1 MKKGITLAMCL
12 AFVACGMLAAG
23 CTQEHVHNW
32 SSDWTSDSTGHWQ
45 TCDGCDEKNESAA
58 HSGGTATC
66 TEKAVCE
73 VCGEAYGELAAHS
86 YTVLKSD
93 ADSHWYECLCGA
105 KDETSDEAHSGG
117 TANCQQGALCEDCG
131 VEYTAVGTHAYTI
144 PSGNDTQHWLECVCG
159 EKDTNTVGNHTGGT
173 ATCTNKAECSECG
186 MPYGA
191 LAAHEYTVAGKD
203 AAQHWMEC
211 ACGAKDESTVVN
223 HSYTVAGS
231 DETKHWNACECGAK
245 DPATEGAHT
254 AANVIGQCDTC
265 GYQINDFSI
274 EDILEMIEDNASKVK
289 TGTTSYV
296 SGTEGRWNTAYAETA
311 TYEYRNGYL
320 YVNNTYGGYEDY
332 YMLKA
337 DGSAFSIRVEGNTP
351 AFNPDE
357 YTVNHVRGYRFNP
370 GIINDIMS
378 FYGAEELVLNL
389 YDEAQY
395 NDNDDLAVYFKL
407 EGGKI
412 VAGYSFGYY
421 PVADGYFYSL
431 TVDFTLSAD
440 GWLESVDVYSYKYL
454 SDEFKVEDGNAIP
467 TAAKAFYNYH
477 ITVTQSNE
485 CENADVANPYDPA
498 VILIQSFEL
507 VSEGGETLGDV
518 LEVEAATSQ
527 QKFYLRNVAPSTAI
541 AELNPVSFELD
552 GAELDFFDS
561 RLMVNYSKTSGY
573 VGIRPLQKV
582 GEYPLTIK
590 VGGVSKT
597 VLVKVLAATPTSLT
611 ANVFDGVVYNA
622 TTTASTYEGMNVRFN
637 AVANVA
643 YADASFTAA
652 ISSSNAADATLTW
665 DSEAGEYVFNSAVV
679 GEYVITLTSTKAP
692 SVTSTLT
699 VSVNELPDVAS
710 ILSGEYEY
718 AMNLGAET
726 FVVYTAAFTPDAT
739 AEGISGTVDVT
750 WTNQGTVVYAYTY
763 DAANGL
769 QLTKTGG
776 ADLALT
782 IVLNN
787 EFALL
792 VERAGSQYALTKK
805 TAGGEE
811 GGEEDALA
819 PYAELLRG
827 TYQFSFSGTLMNEVV
842 FTPGSKTATELNG
855 SVEISDI
862 SGRGTNTGNYTYVY
876 TAADGLQLTYVGGLA
891 DTFNYTL
898 GLVVNADMTLSVTKT
913 SKSGGKPNTYA
924 LTQISA
930 GDGYTEGGSTEGG
943 EEGGEGEEGAT
954 SGTISVTTT
963 DTYAWVDEYTF
974 TATEAGKYTFTVPAG
989 LGVFSAAAWD
999 SFSEPEVD
1007 YNLSPEG
1014 GSFSVELAAGEE
1026 YVYYVGALTKGDW
1039 EITWTYEEASDVPV
1053 ETNGTISVTT
1063 TDTYGYNDEY
1073 TFTAPA
1079 AGTYSFY
1086 VPAGLGF
1093 FSKDA
1098 YDVYAPAELDFMEN
1112 ADGGYVDVT
1121 LAAGEAYVFYIGAT
1135 TKDDWTIGWSI
1146 KAEEGGDVTPSSKQ
1160 LVLGENT
1167 VNVTAD
1173 DITAQAIEGYTF
1185 VVTEEGTYTFA
1196 SNSLMI
1202 RVYVTETNF
1211 SNGTA
1216 YLTAGT
1222 YKIAIITAYAS
1233 QTGNHKI
1240 NVKYT
1245 APVVEKALVVGDNNI
1260 PVSEE
1265 DRTAGGVEYTFVA
1278 EADGEYAFSS
1288 NDLLAKVYDEN
1299 DQLLGTGKVTLTAG
1313 NYKIMISTQLVS
1325 SAGTYKV
1332 TVKYTAPVVE
1342 SVADGSEQNPY
1353 IWDAFPESLLVSES
1367 NASNFTYY
1375 NFTIAEAGTYV
1386 FTFDTSD
1393 TWYNIANSTGTV
1405 LTQGRQ
1411 TNSFEA
1417 ELEAGTYRIALGNWT
1432 TTAPLT
1438 VTASV
1443 K

>member
-1 MKKGITLAMCL
+1 M
-12 AFVACGMLAAG
+12 
-23 CTQEHVHNW
+23 
-32 SSDWTSDSTGHWQ
+32 
-45 TCDGCDEKNESAA
+45 
-58 HSGGTATC
+58 
-66 TEKAVCE
+66 
-73 VCGEAYGELAAHS
+73 
-86 YTVLKSD
+86 
-93 ADSHWYECLCGA
+93 
-105 KDETSDEAHSGG
+105 
-117 TANCQQGALCEDCG
+117 
-131 VEYTAVGTHAYTI
+131 
-144 PSGNDTQHWLECVCG
+144 
-159 EKDTNTVGNHTGGT
+159 
-173 ATCTNKAECSECG
+173 
-186 MPYGA
+186 
-191 LAAHEYTVAGKD
+191 
-203 AAQHWMEC
+203 
-211 ACGAKDESTVVN
+211 
-223 HSYTVAGS
+223 
-231 DETKHWNACECGAK
+231 
-245 DPATEGAHT
+245 
-254 AANVIGQCDTC
+254 
-265 GYQINDFSI
+265 
-274 EDILEMIEDNASKVK
+274 
-289 TGTTSYV
+289 
-296 SGTEGRWNTAYAETA
+296 
-311 TYEYRNGYL
+311 
-320 YVNNTYGGYEDY
+320 
-332 YMLKA
+332 
-337 DGSAFSIRVEGNTP
+337 
-351 AFNPDE
+351 
-357 YTVNHVRGYRFNP
+357 
-370 GIINDIMS
+370 
-378 FYGAEELVLNL
+378 
-389 YDEAQY
+389 
-395 NDNDDLAVYFKL
+395 
-407 EGGKI
+407 
-412 VAGYSFGYY
+412 
-421 PVADGYFYSL
+421 
-431 TVDFTLSAD
+431 TVDFTLAAD
-440 GWLESVDVYSYKYL
+440 GWLETVDVYSYKYGAGKY
-454 SDEFKVEDGNAIP
+454 EKDGEYYVA
-467 TAAKAFYNYH
+467 TEKADYIYH
-477 ITVTQSNE
+477 ITVIQSNE
-485 CENADVANPYDPA
+485 CENADVENPYAPEKIY
-498 VILIQSFEL
+498 VQSFDMMTEAT
-507 VSEGGETLGDV
+507 GGTALGDV

-527 QKFYLRNVAPSTAI
+527 QKFYLQNVTPSTAI
-541 AELNPVSFELD
+541 AELNPVTFEID
-552 GAELDFFDS
+552 GEEIGFFDS
-561 RLMVNYSKTSGY
+561 RLMVNYAKSGGY
-573 VGIRPLQKV
+573 IGIRPNELV

-590 VGGVSKT
+590 VGDASKT

-611 ANVFDGVVYNA
+611 ANVFDGVVYNK
-622 TTTASTYEGMNVRFN
+622 TTTASAYEGMNVRFN

-643 YADASFTAA
+643 YADSSFTAA

-811 GGEEDALA
+811 GGEGEEDALA

-827 TYQFSFSGTLMNEVV
+827 TYQFSFSTMLMNEVV

-855 SVEISDI
+855 SVEISDLNNG
-862 SGRGTNTGNYTYVY
+862 SHTGNYTYVY

-891 DTFNYTL
+891 EDYNYTF
-898 GLVVNADMTLSVTKT
+898 GLVANADMTLTLTKT
-913 SKSGGKPNTYA
+913 SKSGGNPYTYA

-930 GDGYTEGGSTEGG
+930 GDGYTEGGSSEGG

-963 DTYAWVDEYTF
+963 DTYSWVDEYTF

-1026 YVYYVGALTKGDW
+1026 YVYYVGAFTKGDW

-1146 KAEEGGDVTPSSKQ
+1146 KDEEGGDVTPSSKQ

-1222 YKIAIITAYAS
+1222 YKVAIITAYAS
-1233 QTGNHKI
+1233 QAGNYQI

-1245 APVVEKALVVGDNNI
+1245 APVVEKALVVGDNDI
-1260 PVSEE
+1260 PVSDE

-1299 DQLLGTGKVTLTAG
+1299 GQLLGTGKATLTAG
-1313 NYKIMISTQLVS
+1313 NYKIMIGTQFVS

-1342 SVADGSEQNPY
+1342 SVADGSELNPY
-1353 IWDAFPESLLVSES
+1353 TWDAFPESLEVSVTDI
-1367 NASNFTYY
+1367 NGLTYY
-1375 NFTIAEAGTYV
+1375 NITITEAGTYV

-1393 TWYNIANSTGTV
+1393 SWYNIANAEGTV
-1405 LTQGRQ
+1405 LTSGYEKE
-1411 TNSFEA
+1411 SFEA
-1417 ELEAGTYRIALGNWT
+1417 NLAAGTYRIGLGRWME
-1432 TTAPLT
+1432 AGILT

-1443 K
+1443 KEASGESGETAVYLGANGSGRAMKITVDAAAGTVSVIRAALAGNSLDTAAGASEYTGTYAYDGSTVTCEISGCTITWGADGAPVSVVWASATYTNFILQ